1 MGSVAVKLPPV
12 AGDRFFKNYCIVVCL
27 RIFGLGRRSAFQ
39 KKHIRV
45 MAEKNKK
52 NLPHPI
58 IGAQIH
64 VDKKSSPA
72 FVSKVSQNFKLF

>member
-1 MGSVAVKLPPV
+1 
-12 AGDRFFKNYCIVVCL
+12 
-27 RIFGLGRRSAFQ
+27 
-39 KKHIRV
+39 